1 VYIHLSAKEFDN
13 IEKFQSNNVKRI
25 FGLPKR
31 SHHSKL
37 LKALGITTFSKS
49 IMHARI
55 SFFLIEFLNGNLLHV
70 F

>member
-1 VYIHLSAKEFDN
+1 MAVRPILTYGCHSVHLSAKEFDH

-37 LKALGITTFSKS
+37 LKALGIKTFTESW
-49 IMHARI
+49 
-55 SFFLIEFLNGNLLHV
+55 NV
-70 F
+70 